1 MKPIK
6 IEKKQLGKYA
16 VAPYNFVSFPK
27 KCQVRYKNVS
37 ELPKHNSFKGKDDN
51 PLLSGYIKYRLK
63 AETPIIV
70 SAGLDKDKVA
80 KFFTNAD
87 GAYAIPGS
95 TIRGMVKTNAYILS
109 FSSIVGNKNKKGK
122 YTESNIE
129 DSTYL
134 YREVKSDNSFG
145 IKYTNLL
152 GIHTKKRIAQNV
164 KAGFIVNKE
173 GKFYIEPSEELIE
186 GKSYFR
192 VDEIELRKIV
202 KNKDIKGVYFMYDEE
217 LLKEEEKLKL
227 LNKSLSEARRVNDK
241 KRVNNLLKQ
250 INEILKRYEN
260 NENNKSPKPY
270 EPYVTEISFE
280 YDKSKGKITRIGKTG
295 IYKYKGFIL
304 SGGFILGKR
313 SHYIVPESKKDIGV
327 IKIHENVIENY
338 KDDLIITKKAKKT
351 SEGIKIDNKYE
362 FWKLPENNERKPVFY
377 ININNTL
384 HFGFTP
390 YMRVFYSKSVLDGV
404 TSGCKDIDGISY
416 VDAMFGFSNK
426 TIKNEEISYK
436 SRISF
441 EDAVAI
447 ENVVVDEESS
457 IDMLLAEPKPTSY
470 NLYLVQKDE
479 DKKELSVYDGKFNIR
494 GIKQYWLKDYIEIPD
509 VKNKKMSF
517 KICPLKEGTC
527 FEGKIYFNN
536 LYKDE
541 LGLLLWSLKL
551 DEGCYQN
558 VGLAKPYGFGR
569 VKVNDIDLYIE
580 DLDKKYG
587 SFNFDYMTEEDVDKY
602 INYYKEFFSKEKL
615 NGENIDEEKSVKE
628 LMFIKKKILSV
639 SQSNDFRYMELNEF
653 RSKQILPDISYYIQ
667 QSDSIHS
674 QTTVYNPILQER
686 KTKDKRKHN
695 NNNAGRLIQ
704 NPFSVLKDMKVEE

>member
-122 YTESNIE
+122 YSESNIE

-164 KAGFIVNKE
+164 KAGFIVKKE

-250 INEILKRYEN
+250 INEILKRH
-260 NENNKSPKPY
+260 ENNKSPKPY
-270 EPYVTEISFE
+270 KPYVTEISFE

-351 SEGIKIDNKYE
+351 SEGIEMNTGQE
-362 FWKLPENNERKPVFY
+362 FWELPENNERKPVFY

-494 GIKQYWLKDYIEIPD
+494 GIKQYWLKDYIEELDIKS
-509 VKNKKMSF
+509 KNMSF
-517 KICPLKEGTC
+517 KINPLKEGTC

-536 LYKDE
+536 LYEDE

-569 VKVNDIDLYIE
+569 IKVENIDLYVE
-580 DLDKKYG
+580 DIDKKYG
-587 SFNFDYMTEEDVDKY
+587 SFSFDYMIKKDIDKF
-602 INYYKEFFSKEKL
+602 IEIFKNYFSKEKL
-615 NGENIDEEKSVKE
+615 NGRSIDEEKSIKE
-628 LMFIKKKILSV
+628 LMFIKKKIIDV

-653 RSKQILPDISYYIQ
+653 RSKKILPDISYYIQ
-667 QSDSIHS
+667 KSELISS
-674 QTTVYNPILQER
+674 KTMAYNSTLQ
-686 KTKDKRKHN
+686 KKKVKDKQKHN
-695 NNNAGRLIQ
+695 SGNTGRLTQ
-704 NPFSVLKDMKVEE
+704 NPFSVLKDMKF